1 MSEVNSYGLSKIS
14 KSAVGGYVEGGSEL
28 GFVKPFSN
36 AIKVITNTRV
46 ANTSKTPNIDY
57 LMKNIKI
64 GDRLLLA
71 REKGNLNDAFAVKIE
86 TKNHEKLGYL
96 PCDCNEIV
104 ARLMDGDKEFYAEV
118 TSSEVIGP
126 WNKIDIEVYLDD

>member
-1 MSEVNSYGLSKIS
+1 MDNSFALQKVA

-46 ANTSKTPNIDY
+46 ALTSKSPNIEFLTKSLKVGDK
-57 LMKNIKI
+57 LM
-64 GDRLLLA
+64 LV
-71 REKGNLNDAFAVKIE
+71 REQGNLSDQFAVRIE
-86 TKNHEKLGYL
+86 TKNNEKLGYL
-96 PCDCNEIV
+96 PCDCNEII
-104 ARLMDGDKEFYAEV
+104 ARLMDGDKEFYAEI
-118 TSSEVIGP
+118 TSVEVIGP